1 MNADGLIE
9 ALDARRGHFR
19 LESGHHGEL
28 WLDLDGLFAR
38 PARLAPFVA
47 ELAERLS
54 ACGADVVCG
63 PLVGGAFVAHA
74 VAERLGIEAAWS
86 ERVAAP
92 SGVGLYAAR
101 YRIPDALRDRLR
113 GSPWPSSTTSSTPG
127 RRRGRRSPT
136 CAPATRA
143 PSRSAPCSSSATGR
157 RGLRTRRAWR
167 WRASGRSRTPSGRR
181 PTARCARRAWRW
193 RSSADRA
200 SARGSGWS
208 WPGPVRPAASRS
220 ASIVDRGRPTTL
232 VMLHP

>member
-38 PARLAPFVA
+38 PARLGPFVA

-54 ACGADVVCG
+54 AGGADVVCG
-63 PLVGGAFVAHA
+63 PLVGGAFVAQA

-101 YRIPDALRDRLR
+101 YRIPHALRGRLR
-113 GSPWPSSTTSSTPG
+113 G
-127 RRRGRRSPT
+127 RSV
-136 CAPATRA
+136 AIVDDVVNAGSATRA
-143 PSRSAPCSSSATGR
+143 TIADLRACDARPVALGALLVLGEGAARLAHEEGLALAGVGGLPHATLGR
-157 RGLRTRRAWR
+157 A
-167 WRASGRSRTPSGRR
+167 AR
-181 PTARCARRAWRW
+181 PLCEAGVAL
-193 RSSADRA
+193 DE
-200 SARGSGWS
+200 
-208 WPGPVRPAASRS
+208 
-220 ASIVDRGRPTTL
+220 L
-232 VMLHP
+232 V